1 MPSCKIYHTVRS
13 CLHLNME
20 ALTVEIKLVPCL
32 FSINTS
38 LFHDSELS
46 SPTNKRYVT
55 TLSNNL
61 KFKQKYHQEK
71 GVGTTNE

>member
-1 MPSCKIYHTVRS
+1 MK
-13 CLHLNME
+13 N
-20 ALTVEIKLVPCL
+20 LTLEVERVPCL

-55 TLSNNL
+55 TFSNNL
-61 KFKQKYHQEK
+61 KFKQEYHQEK
-71 GVGTTNE
+71 VVATTNE